1 MINRSNFLQ
10 GKSRLR
16 NRRRIDPSNAGQ
28 GRSRSGMTGAAAAA
42 RRAWTT
48 HLCSSHRGRK
58 YNASLLCGR
67 EGGGPAGR
75 RRAPSQVLGALA
87 RPTTG
92 QSCARKSPRA
102 EIDIHRF
109 WGGESISM
117 PASAMDGLGHRSGL
131 AAGDLSSNT
140 ATFMHKTTLPPGPQ
154 RQFP

>member
-1 MINRSNFLQ
+1 MINRSNFFLQ

-28 GRSRSGMTGAAAAA
+28 GRSRSGMTGAATAA

-109 WGGESISM
+109 WGRGVDLDARICDGWAW
-117 PASAMDGLGHRSGL
+117 ASLGIGRLGLILEYSHIH
-131 AAGDLSSNT
+131 A
-140 ATFMHKTTLPPGPQ
+140 
-154 RQFP
+154 